1 MCVRI
6 LYIIYYIYLY
16 IYLLFTTEVFLE
28 VAIESWLERDLKL
41 KICCS
46 YKKIIEVLQAEVRE
60 KDTQMP

>member
-1 MCVRI
+1 M
-6 LYIIYYIYLY
+6 
-16 IYLLFTTEVFLE
+16 LFTTEIFLE

-60 KDTQMP
+60 KNSQLL